1 MCYRNCP
8 HENYDGECRKKPQD
22 LCPDS
27 FETDQEYWDAVEEKV
42 DEYADYKYE
51 QARDR
56 ELFN

>member
-1 MCYRNCP
+1 MCYRNCQL
-8 HENYDGECRKKPQD
+8 ENYDGECRKKPSD

-27 FETDQEYWDAVEEKV
+27 FETDQEYWDAVESKV

-56 ELFN
+56 ELFG